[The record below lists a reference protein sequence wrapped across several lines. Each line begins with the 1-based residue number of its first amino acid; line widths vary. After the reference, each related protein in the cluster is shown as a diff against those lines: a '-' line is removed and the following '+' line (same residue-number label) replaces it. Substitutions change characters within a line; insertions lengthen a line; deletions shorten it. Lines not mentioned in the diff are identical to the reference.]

1 MKKSGIQMKIVDN
14 KEKNYF
20 FNYEEI
26 EELVSGM
33 LEKRGGSSEHD
44 GNPLEPMMEPMMK
57 DITEEFD
64 GEFSFTGINNPT
76 ADNDIG
82 VSYEGLM
89 MEVLYNIENPSSL
102 EAELE
107 DMSMNELRRIVEFY
121 DLKKK
126 RKKVELIEDIVI
138 YETVYENVEEVI
150 RRRKLWFFMN
160 EIKEDKYLKK
170 YINID

>member
-1 MKKSGIQMKIVDN
+1 MTKDNIQIKIVDN

-26 EELVSGM
+26 EELVTGLLEKHDEKHIEIPMEIPMETM
-33 LEKRGGSSEHD
+33 LE
-44 GNPLEPMMEPMMK
+44 
-57 DITEEFD
+57 DITESFE
-64 GEFSFTGINNPT
+64 GELGFTDIRNPT
-76 ADNDIG
+76 HDNDIG
-82 VSYEGLM
+82 VSYDGLM

-102 EAELE
+102 ESELE
-107 DMSMNELRRIVEFY
+107 DISMNELRRIVEFY
-121 DLKKK
+121 ELKKK
-126 RKKVELIEDIVI
+126 RKKVELIEDIVM
-138 YETVYENVEEVI
+138 YETVYENLEEVI